1 MKQTFNFEV
10 EIERVS
16 GGVDHTNA
24 ALPSMHMGQR
34 LHLPI
39 DGMSVHAEIIKV
51 TKLGS
56 GRSIKWKLLAR
67 EVAPAPNER
76 VP

>member
-1 MKQTFNFEV
+1 VKRTFNFEV
-10 EIERVS
+10 ELERVS
-16 GGVDHTNA
+16 GSVDHTTA

-39 DGMSVHAEIIKV
+39 DGTSVHAEIIKV

-56 GRSIKWKLLAR
+56 GRSIKWKLFAR

-76 VP
+76 AP

>member
-10 EIERVS
+10 KVERV
-16 GGVDHTNA
+16 GGAVDRTAA
-24 ALPSMHMGQR
+24 ALPSMHIGQR

-39 DGMSVHAEIIKV
+39 DGTSVYAEVIKV

-56 GRSIKWKLLAR
+56 GRSLKWKLLAR
-67 EVAPAPNER
+67 EVAPAPHE
-76 VP
+76 